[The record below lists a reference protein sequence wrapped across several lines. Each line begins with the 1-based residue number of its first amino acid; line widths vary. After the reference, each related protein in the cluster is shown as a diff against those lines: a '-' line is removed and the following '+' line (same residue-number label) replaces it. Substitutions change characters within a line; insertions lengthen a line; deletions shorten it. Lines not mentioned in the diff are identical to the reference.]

1 MKTATWRALALV
13 TVLTMIL
20 TACGSGDGGDTDT
33 TGPEEGTDTTAA
45 ADDSAE
51 TTEAMTDTTEAM
63 TDTTEA
69 AAAEGEGEEVHLTI
83 GANAVVGGTNTIEA
97 EWYIDYVIPTFEEMM
112 AEEGR
117 NVTVEHLE
125 GGVDDYKT
133 QLALDLSVGEGPD
146 ISSFD
151 QFWTAEYAAA
161 GLLEPLNDL
170 VGPQVDEWDGWDQ
183 IPEAVAG
190 SLEVDGDRYGIP
202 VGTDGRVIFFNKD
215 LFEQAG
221 LPTDWQPTSWEEIL
235 EAARTIQTELPDVIP
250 MQLNA
255 GVNME
260 EATTLQGFVPI
271 LLGAGGDIY
280 ADGAWQGDTPQ
291 LREAL
296 EFYSTVYGEGL
307 ADTDMQ
313 LLTEGR
319 DQSFQAFSEGG
330 LAMLIES
337 DYLWR
342 GVLAPDA
349 NFPMENRDEAVGWAL
364 IPAREPGAGLRGQ
377 DFVSASGGTGRVI
390 NPATEHPEVAW
401 ELMEFMGS
409 EEAQLNFVEVEPRI
423 TGRSDVNETGIA
435 DDPMLTFVAEEVL
448 PITWYRPG
456 FEEYPQVSQ
465 AITFMVENVVAGR
478 SSVEE
483 AAQEFHSTLE
493 GIVGAENVAGG

>member
-1 MKTATWRALALV
+1 MKRVTWRATALL
-13 TVLTMIL
+13 TVLMMVM
-20 TACGSGDGGDTDT
+20 TACGDGGGGDTT
-33 TGPEEGTDTTAA
+33 TSGADDAAGTTAA
-45 ADDSAE
+45 GTETSAE
-51 TTEAMTDTTEAM
+51 GGTETTAAGGTETTG
-63 TDTTEA
+63 A
-69 AAAEGEGEEVHLTI
+69 AAEGEEVHLTI

-97 EWYIDYVIPTFEEMM
+97 EWYINYVIPTFEEMM

-117 NVTVEHLE
+117 NVTVEHIE

-151 QFWTAEYAAA
+151 QFWTAEFAAA
-161 GLLEPLNDL
+161 GLLQPLNEL
-170 VGPQVDEWDGWDQ
+170 VGPQVEEWEGWEQ
-183 IPEAVAG
+183 IPDAVAG
-190 SLEVDGDRYGIP
+190 SLEVDDVRYGVP
-202 VGTDGRVIFFNKD
+202 VGTDGRVIFFRKD

-235 EAARTIQTELPDVIP
+235 EAARTIQTELPDVVP

-291 LREAL
+291 LRETL
-296 EFYSTVYGEGL
+296 EFYSTVYSEDLG
-307 ADTDMQ
+307 DTDMQ
-313 LLTEGR
+313 LLTDGR
-319 DQSFQAFSEGG
+319 DQSFQMFAEGE
-330 LAMLIES
+330 LAILLES

-342 GVLAPDA
+342 GVISPDA
-349 NFPMENRDEAVGWAL
+349 NFPVENREEVVGWAL
-364 IPAREPGAGLRGQ
+364 IPAREPGAGIRGQ

-423 TGRSDVNETGIA
+423 TARTDVNETGIA

-456 FEEYPQVSQ
+456 FEEYPQVSE
-465 AITFMVENVVAGR
+465 AITFMVENVVAER

-483 AAQEFHSTLE
+483 AAQEFQSTLE
-493 GIVGAENVAGG
+493 GIVGAENVASG